1 MPLGSLW
8 WQVLVATA
16 AVFVV
21 SALIHMVLRYHRS
34 DYKQLPNEDAVAEVI
49 RKGGPAPGLYA
60 LPYCVDMSKMKDP
73 AVQKKYADGPVGLLA
88 VMRSGAPSM
97 GKPLVLWAIFCFLI
111 TFTAAYVARHS
122 LAPGAPHMTVARV
135 TAAVAFA
142 GYGLGQLPNSV
153 WAAIPW
159 SNTLRSIVD
168 AIIYAIVT
176 GVIFAM
182 TWPGMP

>member
-60 LPYCVDMSKMKDP
+60 LPYCVDMSRMKDP

-88 VMRSGAPSM
+88 VMRSGVPKM
-97 GKPLVLWAIFCFLI
+97 GKPLVLWAILCFLI

-122 LAPGAPHMTVARV
+122 LAPGAVKLTVARV
-135 TAAVAFA
+135 TGAVAFA
-142 GYGLGQLPNSV
+142 GDGLGQIQNAI
-153 WAAIPW
+153 WAAVPW
-159 SNTLRSIVD
+159 SNTLRGIID

-176 GVIFAM
+176 GAIFALM
-182 TWPGMP
+182 WPAM